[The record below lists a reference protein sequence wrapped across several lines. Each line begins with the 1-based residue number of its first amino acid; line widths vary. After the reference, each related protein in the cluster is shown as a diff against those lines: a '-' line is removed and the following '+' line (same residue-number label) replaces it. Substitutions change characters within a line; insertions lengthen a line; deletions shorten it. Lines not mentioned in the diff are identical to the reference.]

1 MNDNDRATCATL
13 AGLLRAAAVLALWGF
28 ALTCI
33 AALVLALTLR
43 SLSTTATMSLGAVV
57 ILGALERYFS
67 FRLRFDEALFDGL
80 AKGRIA
86 SLEALDGALS
96 SLGLRETQQQQQQPR
111 TTRPLDDR
119 VAGTRQLMQRHAIVV
134 ACQSAMFLLALMT
147 QDLS

>member
-1 MNDNDRATCATL
+1 MNDNDRTTCATL

-96 SLGLRETQQQQQQPR
+96 TLGLRETQQQQQQPR

-119 VAGTRQLMQRHAIVV
+119 AAGTRQLMQRHAIVV

-147 QDLS
+147 QDIS

>member
-1 MNDNDRATCATL
+1 MNDNDRTTCATL

-96 SLGLRETQQQQQQPR
+96 SLGLRETQQQQQPR

-119 VAGTRQLMQRHAIVV
+119 AAGTRQLMQRHAIVV

-147 QDLS
+147 QDIS